1 MRPSQPFP
9 GAPAMSLPGHHK
21 RHLRGL
27 AHHLKPVV
35 IVGQA
40 GLTDPVLAEAGLALD
55 SHELI
60 KVKVNA
66 ADRDIRT
73 EIIER
78 LTSEMGAELI
88 QRIGQMAVLFRRNPE
103 RPRIQLPAA

>member
-1 MRPSQPFP
+1 M
-9 GAPAMSLPGHHK
+9 
-21 RHLRGL
+21 
-27 AHHLKPVV
+27 
-35 IVGQA
+35 
-40 GLTDPVLAEAGLALD
+40 
-55 SHELI
+55 
-60 KVKVNA
+60 KVNA